1 MAKTRLQRL
10 ISPIRGAIDRAFTGG
25 AIPEKKR
32 NSLYKSL
39 VYLLMGE
46 PHILPDLRDFCLKA
60 KREKSLVNLFLSLG
74 TRIKLPQA
82 IYARIAE
89 SASMTQVLKSW
100 RITKGDIRLVN
111 QIIRQ
116 AEINPYDEHHLLL
129 RRHYS
134 RSDFDWLAEVELR
147 HESLEVVIQNQALE
161 DMLLGAFETYRVPK
175 SKKEPFSEV
184 FGLVLGMTTS
194 ARSIKRGEGTHT
206 RNFVHVE
213 KAVPQI
219 RAKSSSSSVTPSAHS
234 LNALVEAS
242 GSLFPQLEIIGDY
255 HSHPYRNYLEL
266 KKMKGWY
273 ASHEDAVSS
282 ASLSRDL
289 VARKDRP
296 HHMKVSLVIAIAEGR
311 GNAIPEEMKDKK
323 NLHHLKIGGCHVIV
337 TAYRILSNGVMTTHN
352 LVLRLPYQ
360 LRKAA

>member
-1 MAKTRLQRL
+1 
-10 ISPIRGAIDRAFTGG
+10 
-25 AIPEKKR
+25 
-32 NSLYKSL
+32 
-39 VYLLMGE
+39 MGE
-46 PHILPDLRDFCLKA
+46 PHILPDLRKFCETAHK
-60 KREKSLVNLFLSLG
+60 EKSLVKLFLALG

-89 SASMTQVLKSW
+89 AASMNQVLKTW
-100 RITKGDIRLVN
+100 NITKSDIRLVN

-116 AEINPYDEHHLLL
+116 AEIDPYDEHHLLL

-134 RSDFDWLAEVELR
+134 RTDFDWLAEVELK

-184 FGLVLGMTTS
+184 FGLMLGMTTS
-194 ARSIKRGEGTHT
+194 ARTAKRGEGTHT
-206 RNFVHVE
+206 RHFVSVE

-219 RAKSSSSSVTPSAHS
+219 RAKSSSSSVTPSARS

-266 KKMKGWY
+266 KKFRGWY
-273 ASHEDAVSS
+273 ASREDAISS
-282 ASLSRDL
+282 ASLFHDL
-289 VARKDRP
+289 NARKERP
-296 HHMKVSLVIAIAEGR
+296 HQMRVSLVIAIAEGR
-311 GNAIPEEMKDKK
+311 GNAVPDIMKDKK

-337 TAYRILSNGVMTTHN
+337 TAYRLLSNGAMTTTN
-352 LVLRLPYQ
+352 LTLRLPYQ